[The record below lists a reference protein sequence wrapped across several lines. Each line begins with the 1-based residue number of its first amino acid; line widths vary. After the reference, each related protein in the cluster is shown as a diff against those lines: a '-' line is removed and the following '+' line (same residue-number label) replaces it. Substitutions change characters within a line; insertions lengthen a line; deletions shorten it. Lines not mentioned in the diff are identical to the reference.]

1 MNRYRGFKIGDRV
14 MIDEEKYKKRFRR
27 YGWPEF
33 LHAQI
38 YGEIVEI
45 SHNPAGGVSVG
56 FGVQLD
62 FRDSRLHS
70 CRGKADADAGWFFDF
85 CVAISHEEERISDR
99 ELMDFLNISQK
110 EVEWNV
116 K

>member
-14 MIDEEKYKKRFRR
+14 MIDEEKYKKRGRR
-27 YGWPEF
+27 CGWPEF

-38 YGEIVEI
+38 YGEIVKI
-45 SHNPAGGVSVG
+45 STNPIGGVT

-70 CRGKADADAGWFFDF
+70 CYGRADADAGWFFDF
-85 CVAISHEEERISDR
+85 CVAISHEGERISDR